1 MRAPA
6 EHRRQKLLL
15 AATWFLA
22 SASIALAQG
31 APRSANSGLVAPDE
45 VVLYIHTD
53 LKSTDF
59 VQPLVCALQRVLVA
73 PVSTRTLQLHL
84 GSELLTTSTQFD
96 VGKVADLFLR
106 ATAADGT
113 AQTFKYLL
121 VPYDLKAEPWRYV
134 FSTSFGDNTTPHH
147 AGVLST
153 ARLHAAD
160 PRRAHHLGA
169 VITAQR
175 AYKLIL
181 KSIARVAGLK
191 SPDACILAFP
201 RSLDELD
208 RKSAEFC
215 PDDRAMLV
223 KAAILND
230 KEGQEGSDCVTISQ
244 RAPARRQVAAASVA
258 RMSAAISGD

>member
-1 MRAPA
+1 M
-6 EHRRQKLLL
+6 
-15 AATWFLA
+15 
-22 SASIALAQG
+22 ALAQ
-31 APRSANSGLVAPDE
+31 APLRNANGGLVAPDE
-45 VVLYIHTD
+45 VVFYIHTD

-73 PVSTRTLQLHL
+73 PVSTRTLKLGL
-84 GSELLTTSTQFD
+84 GSELLSTPTQFD
-96 VGKVADLFLR
+96 VSKVADLFLR
-106 ATAADGT
+106 TTAADGT

-121 VPYDLKAEPWRYV
+121 LPFDLKAEPWRYV
-134 FSTSFGDNTTPHH
+134 FSTSFGNDTTAYH

-153 ARLHAAD
+153 ARLDVAD
-160 PRRAHHLGA
+160 PRRQHHLGA

-175 AYKLIL
+175 AYKLML

-215 PDDRAMLV
+215 PDDRALLV
-223 KAAILND
+223 KAGILND
-230 KEGQEGSDCVTISQ
+230 NGGPGRQ
-244 RAPARRQVAAASVA
+244 RLRHHLAARARAAPRRGDTRCRIASVA
-258 RMSAAISGD
+258 R